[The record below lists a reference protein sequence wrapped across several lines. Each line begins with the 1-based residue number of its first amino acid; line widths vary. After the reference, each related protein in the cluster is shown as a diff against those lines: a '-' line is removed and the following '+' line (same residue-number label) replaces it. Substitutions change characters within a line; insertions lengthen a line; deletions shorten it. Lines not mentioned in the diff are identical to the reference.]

1 MSLFPII
8 HLEGLDLSGK
18 TSVAYK
24 ILEKKESWVRR
35 YTTLLEKIEYNP
47 FLMKADGLNNSESPD
62 EYSLFELY
70 YQAMVYDTENI
81 PAQTSPLIQDS
92 TILVRSLAGLSV
104 SEYSESDLLEKMLDV
119 GKKYP
124 SFSCSIILTCSHKA
138 RLKRLNHRRSNLKPG
153 ERLVKDDL
161 LVESDPQKFFAKEAT
176 LVEYSQLIFGSE
188 ILDTSDMTI
197 EEVSEYI
204 LSKLNFS

>member
-24 ILEKKESWVRR
+24 ILERKESWVRR
-35 YTTLLEKIEYNP
+35 YTTLLEKIEDNP
-47 FLMKADGLNNSESPD
+47 YLIKADRLNNSGSPD
-62 EYSLFELY
+62 EYSLFKLY
-70 YQAMVYDTENI
+70 YQAMVYDAENI
-81 PAQTSPLIQDS
+81 PAQKNPLIQDS

-104 SEYSESDLLEKMLDV
+104 SQYSASDLLEKMLNV

-124 SFSCSIILTCSHKA
+124 SFSYSVILTCTHEA
-138 RLKRLNHRRSNLKPG
+138 RLERLNHKRNNLKPE

-161 LVESDPQKFFAKEAT
+161 LIESDPQKFFAKESA
-176 LVEYSQLIFGSE
+176 LVKYSQRIFKSE
-188 ILDTSDMTI
+188 ILDTSKVTI
-197 EEVSEYI
+197 EEISDYI
-204 LSKLNFS
+204 LSRLVY